1 MFSQGEKWHL
11 NLETDLSELENRE
24 LLEAVRKWEE
34 SEMAGTKVQSILSLF
49 TLEGH
54 RTHGE
59 TCFQAERP
67 LAEKKRLAPLHDGG
81 PTQLLNL
88 QIEKLEQ
95 ENLAL
100 RQRMKAVGVM
110 VS

>member
-34 SEMAGTKVQSILSLF
+34 SEMAGTKVQSKIYWL
-49 TLEGH
+49 TLKVH
-54 RTHGE
+54 RTLGE
-59 TCFQAERP
+59 TCIQAERP
-67 LAEKKRLAPLHDGG
+67 LAEKKRLTPLHEGG
-81 PTQLLNL
+81 PAQLLNL
-88 QIEKLEQ
+88 QIQKLEQ

-100 RQRMKAVGVM
+100 RQRMKT
-110 VS
+110 VSSKMS